1 MNKLSGTLPDSLWSS
16 SNLVA
21 LHIGSWDALLDD
33 PEKTN
38 TISGPIS
45 PLINGLEGE
54 IWCKCWYTFT
64 DMEKKDHLD
73 RELEGYFNGLDEV
86 DLALNE

>member
-1 MNKLSGTLPDSLWSS
+1 MKDFY
-16 SNLVA
+16 
-21 LHIGSWDALLDD
+21 D
-33 PEKTN
+33 E
-38 TISGPIS
+38 S

-73 RELEGYFNGLDEV
+73 RELEDYFNGFDEV
-86 DLALNE
+86 EQY

>member
-1 MNKLSGTLPDSLWSS
+1 MSTMPKLPKLISS
-16 SNLVA
+16 TEEFNEYLE
-21 LHIGSWDALLDD
+21 HI
-33 PEKTN
+33 KTN
-38 TISGPIS
+38 AEEYMKDFYDES

-73 RELEGYFNGLDEV
+73 RELDGYFYGLDEV
-86 DLALNE
+86 DLTLNEE